1 MDIVNINAIQQS
13 PWKDKI
19 INEKKNRND
28 KNIEIDLNQTDRK
41 NKKYKKK
48 RSIRR
53 NMRRLNKY
61 LEEQHKAAPH
71 PLIVIKKNFFLQIK
85 TQCVILTN
93 MRRENVDKKKVTDGG
108 ITCYSIKYIG
118 DDVADLFHAMEIYP
132 YSNLHDINNST
143 QENKDPHI
151 AKH

>member
-71 PLIVIKKNFFLQIK
+71 PLIVIKKNFFLQLK

-93 MRRENVDKKKVTDGG
+93 MRRENVDKKKSLTAVLLAIQSSTLEMMWQ
-108 ITCYSIKYIG
+108 ICFMQWRFIHILTYMISTIVIY
-118 DDVADLFHAMEIYP
+118 LEI
-132 YSNLHDINNST
+132 I
-143 QENKDPHI
+143 
-151 AKH
+151 